1 MCERNSGDDRR
12 AVDLSRSTLGQA
24 LPPREIP
31 HKPMSWQRGMI
42 PCSKLVGISVTP
54 YKTAA
59 KLNPEITVASRTRR
73 TSESLTGGS
82 HRSLPTPNRTL
93 PVPDP
98 ARQPRRHSPA
108 HRPHPAPH
116 PARQTDDLNL
126 GQPGSPPSCF
136 NYSHSLL
143 SSILTQAKE
152 PLPHPGR
159 RLYEVQARGPTP
171 ERRPDSC
178 SSRSQ
183 GSPRLHQLQA
193 KGPLVWIS

>member
-1 MCERNSGDDRR
+1 MCERNSGGDRR

-82 HRSLPTPNRTL
+82 HRSLPTPNR
-93 PVPDP
+93 P
-98 ARQPRRHSPA
+98 AEGPLFQPSLS
-108 HRPHPAPH
+108 
-116 PARQTDDLNL
+116 LNL
-126 GQPGSPPSCF
+126 IQPQKPPHLHLIQPVSPLLCISSSPTELSLYLTQPGSLAVTHQLTVPIL
-136 NYSHSLL
+136 SLIQ
-143 SSILTQAKE
+143 S
-152 PLPHPGR
+152 GR
-159 RLYEVQARGPTP
+159 RAL
-171 ERRPDSC
+171 
-178 SSRSQ
+178 SRLVPVTSFL
-183 GSPRLHQLQA
+183 SQLQ
-193 KGPLVWIS
+193 P